1 MYVRNRRVLVDC
13 CARVEE
19 RSCAVRLSLCQCP
32 HAALHT
38 LCACVQSEQEGKH
51 DDPCARSPCGGE
63 SRVGE
68 SCGCLRMHTRGR
80 GVDDPSSLCNACAC
94 AACACLPFLS
104 LFRALLHTQE
114 TRLFSILYPIHC
126 SSKVYRKEQNS
137 IPRLRHSV
145 DKDRGARLLLSLL
158 MRSKL

>member
-104 LFRALLHTQE
+104 LFRELLHTQE

-145 DKDRGARLLLSLL
+145 DRIEEHSCC
-158 MRSKL
+158 